1 MTQPPTPTHTPEPPT
16 ATPTITPTVD
26 QRDDFTGFG
35 YDLWVSPQSPIQ
47 DRPAEVGLLVHH
59 IGGQQSR
66 GVTVNFYRGDPNA
79 GGILLGSSN
88 APLLPPNSSGSTAA
102 VAWTPDSAGEVDLY
116 AVIDPDNQIAET
128 DETNNR
134 VQRTVTVRTPPPDT
148 APPVVDSLTI
158 DGGAAT
164 TANRNVTLA
173 VLAADPGQPASGVSA
188 IYIVEYLLN
197 QDLGIWIPVKMS
209 DGWLAY
215 AATVAAADQP
225 ASSDASYA
233 WQLTT
238 APGLRYLQ
246 AWAADRAGNIAA
258 MPKRSYINY
267 TPATLQVGAGAVLLL
282 RYNLN
287 AGDRIDV
294 RVQPVSG
301 DPDIYLWA
309 PDALTLPRAP
319 WFSNLGGAQVDQLS
333 VPAPVGGSY
342 QLEIVGHTAAEFT
355 LTVQI
360 TPAGAGR
367 ASSSEITGVDPG
379 KGVLTAPLLPLAAL
393 PSGYHD
399 LTPPDTA
406 PAGNR
411 IYLPAVQR

>member
-1 MTQPPTPTHTPEPPT
+1 MPTSTTTPT
-16 ATPTITPTVD
+16 ATIDP
-26 QRDDFTGFG
+26 RDDLTAFS

-47 DRPAEVGLLVHH
+47 GIAAEVRLLVHH
-59 IGGQQSR
+59 IGGQQAR
-66 GVTVNFYRGDPNA
+66 IVTVNFYRGDPDA
-79 GGILLGSSN
+79 GGVLLGSVGTP
-88 APLLPPNSSGSTAA
+88 PLSPNSSDNTLA
-102 VAWTPDSAGEVDLY
+102 VAWTPDSAGEVELY
-116 AVIDPDNQIAET
+116 AVIDPDNQAAET

-148 APPVVDSLTI
+148 TPPVVDSLTI

-164 TANRNVTLA
+164 TADRNVTLA
-173 VLAADPGQPASGVSA
+173 VLASDPGQPASGVSA
-188 IYIVEYLLN
+188 VYIVEYLLN
-197 QDLGIWIPVKMS
+197 QELGIWIPVKTS

-215 AATVAAADQP
+215 AADGAAADQP
-225 ASSDASYA
+225 ASSDSSDASYV
-233 WQLTT
+233 WQLTA

-267 TPATLQVGAGAVLLL
+267 TPATLQVGAGAALLL
-282 RYNLN
+282 RYYLN

-294 RVQPVSG
+294 RVQPVNG
-301 DPDIYLWA
+301 DADIYLWA
-309 PDALTLPRAP
+309 PDALSLPRTP
-319 WFSNLGGAQVDQLS
+319 WYSNLGGTQVDQLS
-333 VPAPVGGSY
+333 VPAPVAGSY
-342 QLEIVGHTAAEFT
+342 QLEIVGYTGAEFT

-367 ASSSEITGVDPG
+367 DGSSEIAGVDPG

>member
-1 MTQPPTPTHTPEPPT
+1 
-16 ATPTITPTVD
+16 
-26 QRDDFTGFG
+26 
-35 YDLWVSPQSPIQ
+35 
-47 DRPAEVGLLVHH
+47 
-59 IGGQQSR
+59 
-66 GVTVNFYRGDPNA
+66 VTVHFYRGDPNA

-148 APPVVDSLTI
+148 TPPDTTPPIVDSFTI

-173 VLAADPGQPASGVSA
+173 VLASDPSQPVSGVSA

-197 QDLGIWIPVKMS
+197 QELGIWVPVKTS

-215 AATVAAADQP
+215 AAAVAAADQP
-225 ASSDASYA
+225 TSSDASYA
-233 WQLTT
+233 WQLTA

-267 TPATLQVGAGAVLLL
+267 TPTTLQVGANAALLL
-282 RYNLN
+282 RYHLN

-367 ASSSEITGVDPG
+367 DGASEITGVDPG